1 MNYGMPYKG
10 SKNTIAQQV
19 VAALPRCDRFLDAC
33 CGGGAITQCAAMS
46 GRFKH
51 VVGNDRN
58 AAVVDLL
65 EAVLVTKG
73 RLDFEH
79 PRPCSRRDFAE
90 SLERIR
96 SGTYTLWDVVNKL
109 CSSFGNDGRTYLYG
123 EDIEDFKLTAE
134 RMLTERTLA
143 GRREAYRQ
151 FIGMLT
157 TGRVGVPRA
166 QGRHRAGMHVEEAHG
181 AQAGIPRERAH
192 YGTPPGAQQP
202 GRRGVQ
208 AGQGPVRVR
217 GGAGQRRADIR
228 RGAPP
233 VHEGGSGACSGG
245 A

>member
-1 MNYGMPYKG
+1 MNYGLPYKG

-19 VAALPRCDRFLDAC
+19 VAALPRCDWFLDAC

-51 VVGNDRN
+51 VVGNDKN

-73 RLDFEH
+73 QLDFEH

-109 CSSFGNDGRTYLYG
+109 CASFGNDGRTYLYG
-123 EDIEDFKLTAE
+123 KDIEDFKLTAE
-134 RMLTERTLA
+134 RMLTEWTLA

-157 TGRVGVPRA
+157 TGGCPV
-166 QGRHRAGMHVEEAHG
+166 
-181 AQAGIPRERAH
+181 IPSM
-192 YGTPPGAQQP
+192 TL
-202 GRRGVQ
+202 
-208 AGQGPVRVR
+208 
-217 GGAGQRRADIR
+217 
-228 RGAPP
+228 
-233 VHEGGSGACSGG
+233 GSSAWSTSRSSSNWN